1 MREWYECLHKAA
13 PLVAAADRPLI
24 MNCLP
29 NPWPRTRRCWRPG
42 SSSRSWSREA
52 RSFVWLP
59 ILARLDRS
67 WPRVVRRRISD
78 DLASAAYDLVQRHP
92 NHPRLALRIVA
103 RPTEG
108 GLDVK
113 LDTRPLGPRPVSS
126 TLRYHLRPDC
136 SWRHKWIERS
146 ALDVAE
152 GGGHPDLPFFT
163 SQGWMDITETSR
175 GNIFIQDEHGSWCTP
190 PLGRA
195 RAPRDNSP

>member
-13 PLVAAADRPLI
+13 PLVAAAGSIFDHE
-24 MNCLP
+24 LP
-29 NPWPRTRRCWRPG
+29 TKPVAADPTLLASGVFESILVTRGKIIRL
-42 SSSRSWSREA
+42 A
-52 RSFVWLP
+52 AH
-59 ILARLDRS
+59 LARLDRS
-67 WPRVVRRRISD
+67 CRELYGHGISD

-92 NHPRLALRIVA
+92 NQPRLALRILA

-126 TLRYHLRPDC
+126 TLRYHSRPDC

-152 GGGHPDLPFFT
+152 AAVSPDLPFFT
-163 SQGWMDITETSR
+163 SQGRWTLPRRVAATSSFKISMDRGVRRRWTSTCFP
-175 GNIFIQDEHGSWCTP
+175 G
-190 PLGRA
+190 
-195 RAPRDNSP
+195 